1 LKEKMRTHN
10 LLPVGTTLAAL
21 LVAFGISEHPTMAAT
36 TNVAFGGA
44 SLTFRPAVITINVGD
59 TIIFSNVSGTH
70 TVTGSGSDPFCG
82 PNPVSTSCSHT
93 FNTTGT
99 FNYFCSPHV
108 TLGMT
113 GQVIVVSASVPPTI
127 SLTAPAPGT
136 VYAAPAD
143 VKLSTTTTAGTGSVT
158 NVQFFANS
166 TSLGST
172 TISPVNF
179 TASNLAAGNYSLTA
193 KAQNSVGLA
202 TTSSPISITVVSP
215 VVVSNYF
222 AQVTNGQFSLE
233 HTANPGLKYVLE
245 KSTNLSTWSPVTT
258 NTATS
263 NSVHANDPF
272 QVGDLHFYRVG
283 RLPNP

>member
-1 LKEKMRTHN
+1 MRTHN
-10 LLPVGTTLAAL
+10 LLPTGTTLAAL
-21 LVAFGISEHPTMAAT
+21 LLAFGISEHPASADT

-44 SLTFRPAVITINVGD
+44 TFTFRPAVITINVGD
-59 TIIFSNVSGTH
+59 TIVFSNAGGSH
-70 TVTGSGSDPFCG
+70 TVTGTSGTPSVDPICG
-82 PNPVSTSCSHT
+82 SGTVATSCSHT
-93 FNTTGT
+93 FNTAGT
-99 FNYFCSPHV
+99 FNYVCTPHAG
-108 TLGMT
+108 LGMT
-113 GQVIVVSASVPPTI
+113 GQVIVVAPSVPPTI
-127 SLTAPAPGT
+127 SVTAPASGT

-172 TISPVNF
+172 TISPFDF
-179 TASNLAAGNYSLTA
+179 TASSLAAGNYSLTA

-202 TTSSPISITVVSP
+202 TTSSPVSITVVNP

-222 AQVTNGQFSLE
+222 AQVTNGQFSFE

-245 KSTNLSTWSPVTT
+245 KSSDLSTWSAVTT

-263 NSVHANDPF
+263 NSVHASDTF
-272 QVGDLHFYRVG
+272 QVRDLKFYRVG